1 MSLRINK
8 EIFKLTHHHSDNLA
22 QLGFIAHQYSQ
33 TGLYQLDVFR
43 HDKLIDSIHIL
54 VDNNSSEQ
62 QVTLDLAASSR
73 ASSSQTNGCGCQ
85 NQAKLELAR
94 NGYVLFHV
102 GKGSG
107 GYSVKSYPMNEQAK
121 GQIFNSKKLKSDDLF
136 GLTLIQPGHY
146 HVTENGKDLLFAFDV
161 KSVKPCEK
169 KYVPADPIHVDLD
182 KADSYKDIDMT
193 QGQGI
198 VFRSCQTDS
207 ISVEMHHHGK
217 QAKQERKTKV
227 ARWTNSKSA
236 PR

>member
-8 EIFKLTHHHSDNLA
+8 EIFKLTRHQSDNLA
-22 QLGFIAHQYSQ
+22 QLGFIAHQYAHH
-33 TGLYQLDVFR
+33 GIYQIDIFR
-43 HDKLIDSIHIL
+43 HEKLVDSIELL
-54 VDNNSSEQ
+54 VSDKSNQQ
-62 QVTLDLAASSR
+62 QVTIDLAENRRNDSSKK
-73 ASSSQTNGCGCQ
+73 TPCGCYEQ
-85 NQAKLELAR
+85 PKLKLVKS
-94 NGYVLFHV
+94 GYALFHV

-107 GYSVKSYPMNEQAK
+107 GYSIKSYPMNEQTK
-121 GQIFNSKKLKSDDLF
+121 GQVFNSKKLKSNDLF

-146 HVTENGKDLLFAFDV
+146 HVTNNGKDLLFAFDV
-161 KSVKPCEK
+161 KPVSPCEK
-169 KYVPADPIHVDLD
+169 KYEPAEAVHVDLD
-182 KADSYKDIDMT
+182 NPASYKDINMT

-217 QAKQERKTKV
+217 QPKQLKKTKI